1 MDKRSEPSILPH
13 LTKPDKPDLLVF
25 HDVRFYYAEVC
36 AVGDVSLGIQPA
48 TLTVLVGPNGGGKST
63 LMRLMT
69 GQLKPESGQIDR
81 YGTVAYVPQ
90 TPSFD
95 VAFPLTVGDFVL
107 MGTLDKRICPFH
119 SYSRKDHQKAFE
131 ALDCVGLSGL
141 ATRGIGQLSGGQ
153 LRRAMIARA
162 LTADTS
168 IIALDEPDANLDID
182 ANRDLYQV
190 LGRLKKEKTIILASH
205 HLDEVLPIADVALYV
220 NKTVTTYPDPRV
232 LLELLKDGLI
242 R

>member
-1 MDKRSEPSILPH
+1 MDERRAQPIQ
-13 LTKPDKPDLLVF
+13 PDVTRPDTPDLLAF
-25 HDVRFYYAEVC
+25 HDVRFCYAEVC

-95 VAFPLTVGDFVL
+95 SSFPLTVGDFVI
-107 MGTLDKRICPFH
+107 MGTLDKRIRPFYR
-119 SYSRKDHQKAFE
+119 YSRKDHQKASD
-131 ALDCVGLSGL
+131 ALEWLGLSGL
-141 ATRGIGQLSGGQ
+141 AARGISQLSGGQ

-162 LTADTS
+162 LAADTS

-220 NKTVTTYPDPRV
+220 NKTVTTYPDPRA